1 MPKRSPGTRP
11 HPAPAAALLEGNEWL
26 ADLLEHGRLT
36 PKGATVGRYI
46 TGNPRYASFASA
58 SELAGKTGVNVATV
72 VRFAQNLGFEGW
84 REFQLH
90 LRHRY
95 LGSLL
100 PSAVLRDQGR
110 GVGRSAI
117 EGALRRDHENLEA
130 ALTSIDFEQAERAAA
145 LIARAPRTLV
155 VASGSYSAVGHV
167 LAHLAQFMGYNV
179 TLETR
184 GGAHV
189 VAALASFRQ
198 GDVVV
203 AISFWRLVKHV
214 MLTTEYCRREGITTI
229 ALTDSLFSP
238 LAKAADHAL
247 IVPTESV
254 SFFQSMTAALSL
266 VYGLLSEL
274 HRLGGAQVAE
284 TIEHT
289 ERIYAEL
296 DVLLT

>member
-1 MPKRSPGTRP
+1 MPKRSHVSPP
-11 HPAPAAALLEGNEWL
+11 DDLPATLLEGNGWL

-36 PKGATVGRYI
+36 PKGTTVGRYI
-46 TGNPRYASFASA
+46 EGNPRFASFASA
-58 SELAGKTGVNVATV
+58 SELAEHTGVNVATV
-72 VRFAQNLGFEGW
+72 VRFAQNLGFAGW

-95 LGSLL
+95 LGTLL

-110 GVGRSAI
+110 GEGGSTI
-117 EGALRRDHENLEA
+117 EGALRRDHANLEA
-130 ALTSIDFEQAERAAA
+130 ALAGVDFDQAEKVAA
-145 LIARAPRTLV
+145 LIAQAPRTLV
-155 VASGSYSAVGHV
+155 VASGSYAAVGHV

-189 VAALASFRQ
+189 VAALASYRE

-214 MLTTEYCRREGITTI
+214 MLTAEYCRREGITTV

-238 LAKAADHAL
+238 LAQAADHAL

-274 HRLGGAQVAE
+274 HRLGGSEVAD

-289 ERIYAEL
+289 ERLYAEL
-296 DVLLT
+296 DVLFT